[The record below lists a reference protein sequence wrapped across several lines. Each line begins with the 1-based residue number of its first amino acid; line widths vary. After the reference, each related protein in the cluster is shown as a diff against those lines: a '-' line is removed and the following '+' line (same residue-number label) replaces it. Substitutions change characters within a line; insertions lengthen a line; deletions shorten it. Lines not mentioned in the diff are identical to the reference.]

1 MHNVQVNFNYLVFIK
16 GFEVTYHDFKVKNI
30 KAVNGYFITGEIF
43 YTVQDV
49 VMDVGTVADIFQVY
63 EKIKKGITYYL
74 GGFIKFY

>member
-43 YTVQDV
+43 YTV
-49 VMDVGTVADIFQVY
+49 
-63 EKIKKGITYYL
+63 
-74 GGFIKFY
+74 